1 MALRAASRL
10 LAHADCE
17 MHILQVTTEPRFP
30 KSGALT
36 KQTFQHRLAA
46 ETRRILQEAKQTLTE
61 EGVDALTLCQ
71 TGSPARVIMRESQ
84 DYDITVIGAKGK
96 DVRAEVALGPVAGRL
111 VEHATGCVLIGREP
125 PSDSQIRILVPVDGS
140 DGSNQALDALISYF
154 DLESAEITL
163 LHVVEKLW
171 LPPQEEEEPSDPES
185 NESAQFLVEM
195 RREAQQLLAE
205 TRLRFLQS
213 HSGVSTSIRE
223 GIPANEIL
231 SEIDQGGYDLVVVGA
246 TGATDMRHSVLGGVS
261 SKVAWNAPCSVFIV
275 RLPE

>member
-1 MALRAASRL
+1 MGGCEHGISLASL
-10 LAHADCE
+10 LIKCE
-17 MHILQVTTEPRFP
+17 CYLPP
-30 KSGALT
+30 
-36 KQTFQHRLAA
+36 
-46 ETRRILQEAKQTLTE
+46 KQTLTE
-61 EGVDALTLCQ
+61 EGLDALTLCQ
-71 TGSPARVIMRESQ
+71 TGSLARAIMRESQ

-111 VEHATGCVLIGREP
+111 VEHASGCVLIGREP
-125 PSDSQIRILVPVDGS
+125 PTASQIRILVPVDGS

-163 LHVVEKLW
+163 LHVVQKLW

-195 RREAQQLLAE
+195 RREAPQLLAE

-213 HSGVSTSIRE
+213 HSGVSTSVRE

-231 SEIDQGGYDLVVVGA
+231 SEIDQGGYVLVVVGA
-246 TGATDMRHSVLGGVS
+246 TGPRICGIA
-261 SKVAWNAPCSVFIV
+261 CSAACLAKSPGM
-275 RLPE
+275 LPAAFSLFAFPSDFLAHEVQ